1 LISVLSF
8 GEMPLSGRVLSAAEA
23 REPQPRAPLDFAFCP
38 GCALAQIAPAV
49 DPRTLHL
56 VESDGHTNGN
66 GNGSTLAYGSVDRS
80 GTARQLIR
88 SRRLG
93 PTSMV
98 VEAGGTDGSILRPF
112 VQAGIPAIGI
122 GEPDGTPPRSGN
134 GIPTLKGLLD
144 EELAQMLRDAFGIR
158 AEVVL
163 AGEALTHAPD
173 LNAFV
178 GGVRALLQPDGVAII
193 EVPYLIDLVDKCQFD
208 AIDHQHPCYF
218 SMTALEALFARNG
231 LHVNDVEHTSANG
244 GSLRLTVEQQDDR
257 RERVAQLLAAERDR
271 AIRHVSFYD
280 NFVARVAHIKE
291 RLEALLRE
299 HRAAGRHIAAY
310 GSSWRAAMLC
320 SYAGIGPELVDY
332 VVDSE
337 DEGGEERYLAGTLLP
352 IAPPQR
358 LQEDPPDV
366 LLILAW
372 NIADEVMRRE
382 RVFRERGGRFII
394 PIPGV
399 EVVS

>member
-1 LISVLSF
+1 
-8 GEMPLSGRVLSAAEA
+8 
-23 REPQPRAPLDFAFCP
+23 
-38 GCALAQIAPAV
+38 
-49 DPRTLHL
+49 
-56 VESDGHTNGN
+56 
-66 GNGSTLAYGSVDRS
+66 
-80 GTARQLIR
+80 
-88 SRRLG
+88 
-93 PTSMV
+93 
-98 VEAGGTDGSILRPF
+98 
-112 VQAGIPAIGI
+112 
-122 GEPDGTPPRSGN
+122 
-134 GIPTLKGLLD
+134 
-144 EELAQMLRDAFGIR
+144 
-158 AEVVL
+158 
-163 AGEALTHAPD
+163 
-173 LNAFV
+173 
-178 GGVRALLQPDGVAII
+178 
-193 EVPYLIDLVDKCQFD
+193 
-208 AIDHQHPCYF
+208 
-218 SMTALEALFARNG
+218 MTALEALFARNG

-299 HRAAGRHIAAY
+299 HRAAGRRIAAY

-358 LQEDPPDV
+358 LQEDPADV